1 MSLLPQPVVA
11 TEALVLR
18 AWPTG
23 ESSVIASLLTE
34 RAGYLRAIAKGA
46 RAGGSVLRA
55 LVQPGRLVAV
65 ECGAAAGRELQYLR
79 GGSVLLDPL
88 LGDNTLARTAY
99 LLAALELADRSRPP
113 EDRQPQL
120 FALGRAFVQVLSCA
134 ARGAEARLFYRFELA
149 LLGVHGVSPVL
160 AACAVCGAPGPDGMV
175 PDAPVAAGQAP
186 TAAPAAAPGWRFSPA
201 AGGAVCARCGAAGH
215 ARDGRELS
223 AGGLDALRALAGEAG
238 GAAEAAV
245 ADGAAGGA
253 GGAGEEAATAWP
265 EAPAGPPG
273 DDGGGL
279 EPWRREVGVLLH
291 LFLGYHLPGYRLP
304 AGLELLRP
312 ARPGG
317 GTAGGSGPPA
327 ARAARARPPAP

>member
-1 MSLLPQPVVA
+1 VSLLPQPVVA

-46 RAGGSVLRA
+46 RGGGSVLRA

-160 AACAVCGAPGPDGMV
+160 AACAVCGAPASDGMD
-175 PDAPVAAGQAP
+175 PDARAA
-186 TAAPAAAPGWRFSPA
+186 AASGAAPGWRFSPA
-201 AGGAVCARCGAAGH
+201 AGGAVCARCGSAGH

-223 AGGLDALRALAGEAG
+223 AGGLGALRALAGEA
-238 GAAEAAV
+238 A
-245 ADGAAGGA
+245 GAAGGA
-253 GGAGEEAATAWP
+253 GEEEESTAWP
-265 EAPAGPPG
+265 GAPAGSPG

-317 GTAGGSGPPA
+317 GTAGGSGPPP